1 MPHEVTFAA
10 VVEASV
16 THTAACVP
24 ECTICYPKNTE
35 NTENTEESE
44 D

>member
-24 ECTICYPKNTE
+24 ECTVCYPPTT
-35 NTENTEESE
+35 TENTEESE